1 MKKLSIVSLLIVV
14 FSVTAMAANAQPS
27 APFYVVTMGRPCLLP
42 DGAAQP
48 QLTTQSKVKIT
59 DPAVNIIQVDC
70 TGVLPPGVVLPRFPV
85 KLSYQ
90 ETKIPCVTRYA
101 EDTLF
106 SDAYVAIVLP
116 NGAAEISCVFYVH

>member
-14 FSVTAMAANAQPS
+14 FSVTAMAVSAKPS

-42 DGAAQP
+42 DGVARP
-48 QLTTQSKVKIT
+48 QETTESKVQTT
-59 DPAVNIIQVDC
+59 DVAENIVQVNCVG
-70 TGVLPPGVVLPRFPV
+70 TLPPGAVLPRYPI

-90 ETKIPCVTRYA
+90 ETKIPCVTQYA

-116 NGAAEISCVFYVH
+116 NGAAEISCVFHVR